1 MQVEDV
7 VKMMEVELGEGWI
20 LNKQSKVAKYK
31 IVLNISSISLSRTS
45 QTLNIF

>member
-7 VKMMEVELGEGWI
+7 VKMMEMELGEGWI

-31 IVLNISSISLSRTS
+31 IVLNISISLSRTS